1 MKKNT
6 ISNIVPSLN
15 ISMDNDINYHV
26 ILGALAI
33 THSKPIH
40 KLDFP
45 VPDWPMASFPI
56 LKYPLE
62 DYVRENQIEEKR
74 CLEEVGLKS
83 TIAGVYTKY

>member
-1 MKKNT
+1 MILIT
-6 ISNIVPSLN
+6 ILF
-15 ISMDNDINYHV
+15 
-26 ILGALAI
+26 LGALAI

-45 VPDWPMASFPI
+45 VPNWPMASFPI

-74 CLEEVGLKS
+74 CLEEVGYKS
-83 TIAGVYTKY
+83 TIACTWCVYKVLIDFLCTCFLVE